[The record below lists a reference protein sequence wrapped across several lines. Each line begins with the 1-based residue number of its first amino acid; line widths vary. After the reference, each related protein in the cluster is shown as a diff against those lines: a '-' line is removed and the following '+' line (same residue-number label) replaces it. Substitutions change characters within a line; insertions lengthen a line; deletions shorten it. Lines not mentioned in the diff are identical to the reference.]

1 MRRNS
6 NIIGPLQSI
15 AEDNGNGIHDTFDN
29 YNARVLDK
37 WPPVLKIESVT
48 NSSGGQTENTVYSH
62 SVTSSGLVANE
73 NLYWK
78 IVDGTTTST
87 DFYLGYVQGT
97 FVQTASTQS
106 GTFIIEHDFIGDP
119 NKSTR
124 TYSFQILRGGYS
136 GDVLYESGTIT
147 IQKPTLGN
155 FSWTPSAI
163 NEGISS
169 NLNFYLNNTG
179 NNRSRTFTLTNSGS
193 ASGGDFNGG
202 LPLSRAQNPNSN
214 VNVAYTTVE
223 DLVTEGPETLTVAI
237 SYGGYAAWGSTTLTI
252 VDTSVYPSISYVTP
266 STTNI
271 TEGNIVTFTVTDST
285 GSGGTL
291 Y

>member
-136 GDVLYESGTIT
+136 GDVL
-147 IQKPTLGN
+147 
-155 FSWTPSAI
+155 
-163 NEGISS
+163 
-169 NLNFYLNNTG
+169 
-179 NNRSRTFTLTNSGS
+179 
-193 ASGGDFNGG
+193 
-202 LPLSRAQNPNSN
+202 
-214 VNVAYTTVE
+214 
-223 DLVTEGPETLTVAI
+223 
-237 SYGGYAAWGSTTLTI
+237 
-252 VDTSVYPSISYVTP
+252 
-266 STTNI
+266 
-271 TEGNIVTFTVTDST
+271 
-285 GSGGTL
+285 
-291 Y
+291 